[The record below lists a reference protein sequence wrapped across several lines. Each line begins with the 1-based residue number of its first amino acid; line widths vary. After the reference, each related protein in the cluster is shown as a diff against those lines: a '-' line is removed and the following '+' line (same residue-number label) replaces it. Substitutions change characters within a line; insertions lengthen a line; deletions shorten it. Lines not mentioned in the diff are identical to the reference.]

1 MLLTCAPIYELTSKN
16 NAFIL
21 KNHIFLQNV
30 ISIYFQQSPESG
42 RERIS
47 SAERA
52 KKFAGKNIFREIS
65 IHDIREAAKKF

>member
-1 MLLTCAPIYELTSKN
+1 MLYLY
-16 NAFIL
+16 F
-21 KNHIFLQNV
+21 
-30 ISIYFQQSPESG
+30 FQQSPESG

-52 KKFAGKNIFREIS
+52 QKFAGKNIFREIS